1 MCLSQVLSKHISLGE
16 PRAQTRL
23 HPLLHHTPV
32 NEGCGWKEGL
42 VEIGMQVMR
51 VHALPYGRG
60 EASLCHQQVQAC
72 FRARIRWH
80 VSTDVKSYSSSI
92 VGAALSKDDLLC
104 APAPPEMQ
112 WGLNQKQNPGKNKLL
127 GEQQRKVTLVKV

>member
-1 MCLSQVLSKHISLGE
+1 MCLSQALSKHISLGE
-16 PRAQTRL
+16 PGAQTRL
-23 HPLLHHTPV
+23 HPLLHHTPAY
-32 NEGCGWKEGL
+32 EGCGWKGEL
-42 VEIGMQVMR
+42 VEIGMRVMQ
-51 VHALPYGRG
+51 VHALPCGRG

-80 VSTDVKSYSSSI
+80 VSTDVKSDSSSI

-104 APAPPEMQ
+104 ALAHPEMQ
-112 WGLNQKQNPGKNKLL
+112 WGLSQKQTPGKNKLL